1 MLRVTGLFAALLLS
15 SLFHVS
21 AAEIKVDAKMNRAQ
35 VYLHGAQVF
44 HTTEV
49 RLPAGTSR
57 IVFDGIAESLN
68 AATLRTA
75 LKGDATFVSMNERLD
90 MPIDSAA
97 PGFKN
102 IKKLQDSITVLTYHI
117 EDKQAEKAV
126 LEEEQKYISG
136 QLIAPRRDSLPL
148 DIDRVER
155 TADFIGRRLGALK
168 LNLVAVNR
176 AIVETQRHMQQ
187 LQDSIRSLNTGKPRH
202 EVVVTIY
209 TQRATTLDLGISYMI
224 DQAGW
229 SPTYDIR
236 VPDIDKGMELD
247 YKALVWQNS
256 GINWEDIA
264 ISVSTRN
271 PGENSNHP
279 VVNPWMIGFAA
290 PRRADGSLNSDDME
304 MVQTYDL
311 HANAVRAQINQFAF
325 ETVPTMDPQGA
336 NRVVEFTTT
345 VPATIPTGGEAHM
358 VSLQSHDL
366 KPLYEYYAVPRLDP
380 DAFLLARI
388 TGWSKYNLL
397 PGSVNVYFR
406 ENFVGTTQLDPF
418 SVTDTISVSLGR
430 DRNVV
435 VKRESR
441 INAEE
446 SSFLGNDI
454 ERTFDYTIF
463 IRNTYSQP
471 ITLTLE
477 EPIPKA
483 AVEDIEVDIDEDDDG
498 EFHRQKNSL
507 RWRLELA
514 ASASIQKNI
523 RYSVKHPAD
532 RQLYGL

>member
-1 MLRVTGLFAALLLS
+1 MLRAIGLITVLLFS
-15 SLFHVS
+15 SLSHVF
-21 AAEIKVDAKMNRAQ
+21 AAEIKVEAKLNRAQ
-35 VYLHGAQVF
+35 VYLSGAQVF
-44 HTTEV
+44 HTTQV

-57 IVFDGIAESLN
+57 VVFDGIAGSLN

-75 LKGDATFVSMNERLD
+75 LKGDATFVSMNERRD
-90 MPIDSAA
+90 MPIDSSA

-102 IKKLQDSITVLTYHI
+102 IQRLQDSITSLSYYI

-136 QLIAPRRDSLPL
+136 QLNTPRRDSLPL
-148 DIDRVER
+148 DIERVER

-176 AIVETQRHMQQ
+176 TITESQRAIQA
-187 LQDSIRSLNTGKPRH
+187 LQDSVRRLNTGKPRH
-202 EVVVTIY
+202 EVVVTIF
-209 TQRATTLDLGISYMI
+209 TERATTLDLGISYMI

-229 SPTYDIR
+229 SPSYDIR
-236 VPDIDKGMELD
+236 VPDIDKSMELD

-279 VVNPWMIGFAA
+279 VVNPWMIGFIT
-290 PRRADGSLNSDDME
+290 PRKRDDDFGTDEME
-304 MVQTYDL
+304 AVQTYDL
-311 HANAVRAQINQFAF
+311 HANVVRAQINQFAF
-325 ETVPTMDPQGA
+325 EPAPTLNPQGA

-345 VPATIPTGGEAHM
+345 VPASIPTGGEAHM
-358 VSLQSHDL
+358 VSLQSHEL

-397 PGSVNVYFR
+397 PGKVNVYFR
-406 ENFVGTTQLDPF
+406 ENFVGTTQLNPF
-418 SVTDTISVSLGR
+418 SITDTISVSLGR

-441 INAEE
+441 INANE

-463 IRNTYSQP
+463 IRNTYAQP

-483 AVEDIEVDIDEDDDG
+483 AIEDIEVDLDEDGGG

-507 RWRLELA
+507 RWRMELG
-514 ASASIQKNI
+514 ASANVQKNI
-523 RYSVKHPAD
+523 RYTVTYPGD
-532 RQLYGL
+532 RQVYGL